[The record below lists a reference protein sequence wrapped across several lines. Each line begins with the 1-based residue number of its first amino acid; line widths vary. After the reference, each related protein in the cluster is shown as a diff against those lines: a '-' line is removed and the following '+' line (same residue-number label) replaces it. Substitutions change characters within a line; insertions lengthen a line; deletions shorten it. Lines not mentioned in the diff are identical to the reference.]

1 MITVFLINIF
11 IVAIV
16 VTIHYWALHQL
27 TALLP
32 KIRAR
37 HHFRIV
43 LGVFGALIAHMGEIW
58 VFAVAYFFISRADGL
73 GTLTGNFDGSLFDCM
88 YFSFSTYT
96 TVGFGD
102 IYPEGFLR
110 ATTGIEGLTGLV
122 LITWTASFLFLEM
135 QRNWRAT

>member
-1 MITVFLINIF
+1 MLIVFLINIV
-11 IVAIV
+11 IVALV
-16 VTIHYWALHQL
+16 VTIHYWALYQL
-27 TALLP
+27 TRLIP

-37 HHFRIV
+37 HQIRIV
-43 LGVFGALIAHMGEIW
+43 LGVFGALIAHVAEIW
-58 VFAVAYFFISRADGL
+58 VFAAAYYFISRADGL
-73 GTLTGNFDGSLFDCM
+73 GSLTGNFDGSLFDCM

-135 QRNWRAT
+135 QRNWREP

>member
-1 MITVFLINIF
+1 MPIVFLINIV

-16 VTIHYWALHQL
+16 VTIHYWALYQL
-27 TALLP
+27 TLLLP
-32 KIRAR
+32 KIRAQ

-43 LGVFGALIAHMGEIW
+43 VGVFGALLAHMAEIW
-58 VFAVAYFFISRADGL
+58 VFAAAYYFISRTGDL
-73 GTLTGNFDGSLFDCM
+73 GSLAGNFDGSLFDCI

-110 ATTGIEGLTGLV
+110 TTTGVEGLTGLV

-135 QRNWRAT
+135 QRNWKST